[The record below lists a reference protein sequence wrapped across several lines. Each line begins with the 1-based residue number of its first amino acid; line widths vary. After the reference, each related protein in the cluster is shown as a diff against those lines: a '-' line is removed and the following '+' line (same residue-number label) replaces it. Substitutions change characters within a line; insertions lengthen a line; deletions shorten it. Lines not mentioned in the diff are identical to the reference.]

1 MSRCR
6 ENTDRWNVVCP
17 SGNGRALPA
26 MKPTMLIVDDD
37 VQVQALLGRI
47 LEQEGYDVVQ
57 AVDGESGL
65 SSLARHPVDI
75 VLLDLH
81 LPDQD
86 GLSVLGR
93 MRSEEHD
100 QPVLMMSGEGTV
112 ESAVQATRLGAVD
125 FLQKPLLRER
135 VVVTVANVLRFE
147 QLRRENE
154 VLSSGLRQGLVG
166 SGRAMRALNHTI
178 DKAAPTEG
186 RVLITGENG
195 TGKELVARALHERSQ
210 RAGHAFVKINCAA
223 VPRDLIES
231 ELFGHE
237 QGAFTGATRTRRG
250 KFELADEGT
259 LFLDE
264 IGEMPPQMQAKVL
277 RVLQEGEF
285 ERVGGDR
292 TISVDVRVIAAT
304 NRQLEQMI
312 QDGTFRQDLYY
323 RLNVIH
329 IRTPPLRERFEDI
342 PELIHHFIARAVERN
357 SASRVEFHADAVEH
371 LQRHEFPGNVRELQ
385 NLVER
390 LVIMRER
397 DVVDVGDI
405 IRHVGMDEP
414 AASIAKVFEPGHSF
428 RTLVDRVSRRIIEEA
443 LDHHDFNM
451 TETAR
456 ALEMERSHL
465 YKKCRALGVD
475 HKR

>member
-1 MSRCR
+1 
-6 ENTDRWNVVCP
+6 
-17 SGNGRALPA
+17 

-37 VQVQALLGRI
+37 EQVQALLGRI
-47 LEQEGYDVVQ
+47 LEQEGYDVVR
-57 AVDGESGL
+57 AGDGEAGL
-65 SSLARHPVDI
+65 HSLARHPVDI

-112 ESAVQATRLGAVD
+112 ESAVRATQLGAVD

-154 VLSSGLRQGLVG
+154 ALANDMRRGLVG

-195 TGKELVARALHERSQ
+195 TGKELVARALHERSR
-210 RAGHAFVKINCAA
+210 RASQPFVKLNCAA
-223 VPRDLIES
+223 IPRDLIES

-264 IGEMPPQMQAKVL
+264 IGEMPAEMQAKVL

-292 TISVDVRVIAAT
+292 TLVVDVRVVAAT
-304 NRQLEQMI
+304 NRQLDTMI

-329 IRTPPLRERFEDI
+329 IRTPPLRERREDI
-342 PELIHHFIARAVERN
+342 PELVHHFVAQAAERN
-357 SASRVEFHADAVEH
+357 SASRIEFHQNAIQH
-371 LQRHEFPGNVRELQ
+371 LQRHSFPGNVRELQ

-397 DVVDVGDI
+397 DVIDVGDI
-405 IRHVGMDEP
+405 IRQVGLDEGG
-414 AASIAKVFEPGHSF
+414 ASGPRLFEPGHSF
-428 RTLVDRVSRRIIEEA
+428 KVLVERASRSVLEEA
-443 LDHHDFNM
+443 LDHHNYNM

-465 YKKCRALGVD
+465 YKKCRALGVE
-475 HKR
+475 HKRS

>member
-1 MSRCR
+1 R
-6 ENTDRWNVVCP
+6 
-17 SGNGRALPA
+17 
-26 MKPTMLIVDDD
+26 
-37 VQVQALLGRI
+37 
-47 LEQEGYDVVQ
+47 
-57 AVDGESGL
+57 
-65 SSLARHPVDI
+65 
-75 VLLDLH
+75 
-81 LPDQD
+81 
-86 GLSVLGR
+86 
-93 MRSEEHD
+93 
-100 QPVLMMSGEGTV
+100 
-112 ESAVQATRLGAVD
+112 
-125 FLQKPLLRER
+125 
-135 VVVTVANVLRFE
+135 
-147 QLRRENE
+147 
-154 VLSSGLRQGLVG
+154 GLVG

-195 TGKELVARALHERSQ
+195 TGKELVARALHERSR
-210 RAGHAFVKINCAA
+210 RASQPFVKLNCAA
-223 VPRDLIES
+223 IPRDLIES

-264 IGEMPPQMQAKVL
+264 IGEMPAEMQAKVL

-292 TISVDVRVIAAT
+292 TLVVDVRVVAAT
-304 NRQLEQMI
+304 NRQLDTMI

-329 IRTPPLRERFEDI
+329 IRTPPLRERREDI
-342 PELIHHFIARAVERN
+342 PELVHHFVAQAAERN
-357 SASRVEFHADAVEH
+357 SASRIEFHQNAIQH
-371 LQRHEFPGNVRELQ
+371 LQRHSFPGNVRELQ

-397 DVVDVGDI
+397 DVIDVGDI
-405 IRHVGMDEP
+405 IRQVGLDEGG
-414 AASIAKVFEPGHSF
+414 ASGPRLFEPGHSF
-428 RTLVDRVSRRIIEEA
+428 KVLVERASRSVLEEA
-443 LDHHDFNM
+443 LDHHNYNM

-465 YKKCRALGVD
+465 YKKCRALGVE
-475 HKR
+475 HKRS